1 MLFSSVSVSSHGDF
15 ITGMMGYGMAKA
27 AVHQLVKSL
36 GGANSGMPSGALTAA
51 ILPYVVST
59 FFILALSFHV
69 LYM

>member
-1 MLFSSVSVSSHGDF
+1 
-15 ITGMMGYGMAKA
+15 MAKA

-59 FFILALSFHV
+59 FVSLALSCH
-69 LYM
+69 L